1 MLAKGNTDK
10 LKPITMTR
18 HSYYFKIGAWVVAF
32 IIIAASLLFTNRL
45 AEKLTLEQ
53 HRKMEIWAEAMRQFL
68 DTTEETEQSNFL
80 WKIIEENDNIPVLIA
95 DQTDQ
100 IVTARNFVDAPR
112 DNAEAYYAKELKRL
126 KELREPIEINLDD
139 NQKQYIY
146 YDNSNLL
153 KQLSY
158 YPYIQLSII
167 GIFLIGVLMVLATI
181 KNAEQNRVWV
191 GLSKETAHQLG
202 TPISSLLAW
211 IEILK
216 SSYPNDSMIND
227 MGNDINRLKTIAER
241 FSKIGSKTECEL
253 ANINATLRQSVN
265 YMQKRSSK
273 MVTYT
278 ITESEPNIQT
288 ELCVPLFEWVIEN
301 LCKNAID
308 AMDGKGKIHIDL
320 NSDKRQHVIID
331 ITDSGKGIDKREFK
345 TIFKPGYTT
354 KQRGWGLGLSLVK
367 RIIEEYHH
375 GKIFVKQSAPNKGTT
390 FRIVLSQKK

>member
-1 MLAKGNTDK
+1 M
-10 LKPITMTR
+10 TMTR
-18 HSYYFKIGAWVVAF
+18 NTYYFKIGAWVVAF
-32 IIIAASLLFTNRL
+32 IIVATSLLFTNRL

-53 HRKMEIWAEAMRQFL
+53 HRKMEIWAEAMRQFVNA
-68 DTTEETEQSNFL
+68 TEETEHVDFL

-95 DQTDQ
+95 DQADQ
-100 IVTARNFVDAPR
+100 IVTTRNFAHVPEE
-112 DNAEAYYAKELKRL
+112 NADAYYAKELKRL
-126 KELREPIEINLDD
+126 KGLRKPIEISLGD

-146 YDNSNLL
+146 YDDSNLL
-153 KQLSY
+153 KQLAY
-158 YPYIQLSII
+158 FPYIQLSVIA
-167 GIFLIGVLMVLATI
+167 IFLIGVLMALATT

-216 SSYPNDSMIND
+216 NNYPDDSMIDD

-241 FSKIGSKTECEL
+241 FSKIGSKSEFEL
-253 ANINATLRQSVN
+253 VSINDTLRQSVQ
-265 YMQKRSSK
+265 YMQKRSSQ

-278 ITESEPNIQT
+278 LTETEPTIQT
-288 ELCVPLFEWVIEN
+288 QLCVPLFEWVIEN

-308 AMDGKGKIHIDL
+308 AMDGKGSIQIETTIDER
-320 NSDKRQHVIID
+320 KHVIID
-331 ITDSGKGIDKREFK
+331 ITDIGKGIDKRQFK

-354 KQRGWGLGLSLVK
+354 KRRGWGLGLSLAK

-375 GKIFVKQSAPNKGTT
+375 GKIFVKQSALNKGTT
-390 FRIVLSQKK
+390 FRIILSQKK